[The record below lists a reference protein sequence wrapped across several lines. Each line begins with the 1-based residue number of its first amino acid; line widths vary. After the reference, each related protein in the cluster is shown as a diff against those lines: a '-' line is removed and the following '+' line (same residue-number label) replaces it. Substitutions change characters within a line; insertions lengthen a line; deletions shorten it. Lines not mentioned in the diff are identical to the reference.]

1 VRPLLDPDVDPEPR
15 RQRLLQPDAHA
26 QPDHGRE
33 AAVRDGGRDVD
44 GADGEG
50 GAGGEW
56 GEVDVGEVDDGEG
69 AEGEG
74 VFGVGYGGDEVCEV
88 GEKLANRTTNG
99 EMGIGQN
106 VGARARVKAESPV
119 GQGPFAEGLQG
130 ASWAQRML
138 TDLHTECAGS
148 PYAQAIDPVICTLRF
163 GLHKGSKCGDI
174 RSRDHRMLECTSS

>member
-1 VRPLLDPDVDPEPR
+1 VRPLLDPDVDSEPR

-88 GEKLANRTTNG
+88 GEKLANRTTKWRNG
-99 EMGIGQN
+99 NWSERGGSSACKGRIASRT
-106 VGARARVKAESPV
+106 GAFR
-119 GQGPFAEGLQG
+119 
-130 ASWAQRML
+130 
-138 TDLHTECAGS
+138 
-148 PYAQAIDPVICTLRF
+148 
-163 GLHKGSKCGDI
+163 
-174 RSRDHRMLECTSS
+174 